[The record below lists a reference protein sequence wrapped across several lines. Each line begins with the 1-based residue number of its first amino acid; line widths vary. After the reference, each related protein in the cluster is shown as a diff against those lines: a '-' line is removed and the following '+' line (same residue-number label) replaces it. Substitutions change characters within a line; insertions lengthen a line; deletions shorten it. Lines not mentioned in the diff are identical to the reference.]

1 MITIITTYMYK
12 NEICRR
18 HEITC
23 VTRYIISTKKK
34 FLPSNRVIIS
44 FPACASSFCAISP
57 LSPDW
62 LQHQW
67 HCMTQCC
74 R

>member
-44 FPACASSFCAISP
+44 FPALRFFLLRNISAIS
-57 LSPDW
+57 
-62 LQHQW
+62 
-67 HCMTQCC
+67 
-74 R
+74 